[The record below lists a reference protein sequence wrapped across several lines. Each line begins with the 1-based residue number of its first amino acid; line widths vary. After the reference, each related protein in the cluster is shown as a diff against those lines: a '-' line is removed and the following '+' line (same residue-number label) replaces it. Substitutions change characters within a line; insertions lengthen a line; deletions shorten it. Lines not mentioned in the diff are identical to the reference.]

1 MKHILF
7 IFFAVAHLS
16 LVVYNNIIIEEQ
28 ALNQY
33 FYDKK
38 EPGAALRLLAGI
50 PYCLEAFDCY
60 SKYTGAET
68 GYGLYAPN
76 VSSDIVIMLTSID
89 SRGRIITIASPQL
102 SSREAR
108 IRFSSAAGLF
118 MEKTGKPDKSR
129 DQYLNVVLKSIAMWT
144 QQQKPGCKKIL
155 ADLLVY
161 NLPTPDQIK
170 QAQHPSYI
178 KLGHYEYTF

>member
-1 MKHILF
+1 MRKILF
-7 IFFAVAHLS
+7 LLFAFLHLS
-16 LVVYNNIIIEEQ
+16 VILYNNVIAEEQ
-28 ALNQY
+28 SLSRY
-33 FYDKK
+33 YLDKQ
-38 EPGAALRLLAGI
+38 EPGHALGFLARWPLGMQ
-50 PYCLEAFDCY
+50 AFDCY

-89 SRGRIITIASPQL
+89 QHGRIISIESPKL
-102 SSREAR
+102 STCEAR

-118 MEKTGKPDKSR
+118 MEKTGKLEKTR
-129 DQYLNVVLKSIAMWT
+129 DQYLNLMLKSIAMWT
-144 QQQKPGCKKIL
+144 REQQPGCARVH

-161 NLPTPDQIK
+161 DLPTADEVK
-170 QAQHPSYI
+170 KEQHPSYI